1 MGLSNDFVYVKIL
14 IDHLKIKMMS
24 VYSFL
29 QWLQSVYS
37 FFVRTMKLK
46 CAMNDDPLAQFHQ
59 STYIMASCLSLF
71 SVYDT

>member
-29 QWLQSVYS
+29 Q
-37 FFVRTMKLK
+37 
-46 CAMNDDPLAQFHQ
+46 
-59 STYIMASCLSLF
+59 
-71 SVYDT
+71 